1 MSGIPTLRPKHCQRV
16 LFGRSSILP
25 GPGAWQWETSSLT
38 SEKQEYILSTL
49 MLLINLNAHQALLL
63 TVRLFVVSVDCG
75 VIFSN
80 EDCVL
85 FFVAHLVA
93 LLTWI
98 VLTWNCTILHYMLAN
113 FLIWNFRSTS
123 THMSPCTSCTSFW
136 SQLCP
141 RWCCTSKW
149 QPLYKL
155 ELQLVIQGWDFNACQ
170 MTLMRVGSIG

>member
-1 MSGIPTLRPKHCQRV
+1 
-16 LFGRSSILP
+16 
-25 GPGAWQWETSSLT
+25 
-38 SEKQEYILSTL
+38 

-98 VLTWNCTILHYMLAN
+98 VLT
-113 FLIWNFRSTS
+113 
-123 THMSPCTSCTSFW
+123 
-136 SQLCP
+136 
-141 RWCCTSKW
+141 
-149 QPLYKL
+149 
-155 ELQLVIQGWDFNACQ
+155 
-170 MTLMRVGSIG
+170 